1 MRFPGGAVGN
11 FYHFGKSGYGFDFA
25 EIDQYHDGKVPKR
38 ARGLENSRIKKNQH
52 QDYIDDFIQLAQET
66 NSKAVLVANLFVDNN
81 DILLMIE
88 KLVTNNI
95 EVVGVELGSELSN
108 RSYFTKGYT
117 IEDYIVSA
125 KRCSKKIKD
134 KYPNLKT
141 AVVVAPLGKRKGHRH
156 NVWNEKL
163 SKLDFYDAIII
174 HSYAKVINGKD
185 KEGQMVFEEAEGK
198 NKTEAFEIY
207 KNRAIDYLTN
217 EYPKQV
223 QEYVRIF
230 NKPIWVTEW
239 NLQMSKTTGNTLLQ
253 SLFVA
258 NYLLELLSSPDLKNN
273 FTFSFSS
280 NKKLG
285 ILGGVAAAIAI
296 IVIVGFTAINTP
308 IDSTV
313 SSTASNPLLVNIDQT
328 TYQRADIISIS
339 GDTNSYTKSVEL
351 SIENTNGVKIW
362 KEIINPKNDGQFS
375 TLIIAGGGGWENNG
389 VYTLKAVQDDL
400 ASEIEFKIIA

>member
-1 MRFPGGAVGN
+1 MTFITDLDDLIRHHHGDVKKLREIRDTIRHDN
-11 FYHFGKSGYGFDFA
+11 FITTEDKNYVESLITMH
-25 EIDQYHDGKVPKR
+25 
-38 ARGLENSRIKKNQH
+38 LKNQPL
-52 QDYIDDFIQLAQET
+52 DK
-66 NSKAVLVANLFVDNN
+66 S
-81 DILLMIE
+81 
-88 KLVTNNI
+88 
-95 EVVGVELGSELSN
+95 LS
-108 RSYFTKGYT
+108 RKQPDT
-117 IEDYIVSA
+117 
-125 KRCSKKIKD
+125 KIK
-134 KYPNLKT
+134 L
-141 AVVVAPLGKRKGHRH
+141 
-156 NVWNEKL
+156 
-163 SKLDFYDAIII
+163 
-174 HSYAKVINGKD
+174 
-185 KEGQMVFEEAEGK
+185 Q
-198 NKTEAFEIY
+198 
-207 KNRAIDYLTN
+207 
-217 EYPKQV
+217 PK
-223 QEYVRIF
+223 
-230 NKPIWVTEW
+230 PT
-239 NLQMSKTTGNTLLQ
+239 
-253 SLFVA
+253 
-258 NYLLELLSSPDLKNN
+258 LSSPDLKNN

-362 KEIINPKNDGQFS
+362 KETINPKNDGQFS